1 MTAYQKIKESIKTAT
16 NETLFDI
23 YNELE
28 DKFEVEEMVVRNA
41 VEGELE
47 DRGLIRWNEETFE
60 YEVVK

>member
-1 MTAYQKIKESIKTAT
+1 MTAYQRIKENVKTAT
-16 NETLFDI
+16 DEILFDI

-28 DKFEVEEMVVRNA
+28 DKFEIEEMVVRNA

-60 YEVVK
+60 YEIVK